1 MRRAA
6 RAASFAAGLALGVAC
21 AGRGPAPRE
30 VVPPPS
36 VPAPPAPEVRSLEVT
51 ATAYNA
57 HPSQTDGDSREGAWG
72 HRLEPGTKAVAVSP
86 DLVAMGLTPGR
97 TLRIEGLDGE
107 WRVLDRMPDRW
118 TRRIDLFMDTD
129 VEAARAWGE
138 RRVRV
143 SWEP

>member
-1 MRRAA
+1 
-6 RAASFAAGLALGVAC
+6 
-21 AGRGPAPRE
+21 
-30 VVPPPS
+30 
-36 VPAPPAPEVRSLEVT
+36 
-51 ATAYNA
+51 
-57 HPSQTDGDSREGAWG
+57 
-72 HRLEPGTKAVAVSP
+72 
-86 DLVAMGLTPGR
+86 MGLTPGR

-129 VEAARAWGE
+129 AEAARAWGE